1 MTGISKFIVRFAYW
15 LENARYY
22 RTVKHFFNKLLNDD
36 KFKGKHYFDTFI
48 ILLIFVSVFILVREA
63 HHKVPSV
70 LVLFNNYLVSAI
82 FLIEYL
88 FRLWV
93 SNDMHKV
100 IISEY
105 EHALF
110 VEKPFI
116 LTKTCKNI
124 FLQKWKFIRS
134 PQAIID
140 LLAVVPFFHEFR
152 IFRIFVLFRVFKIF
166 RYTRRIQNLLSIL
179 AVKKFELITLLMFV
193 STVIFISTILIY
205 VIEAHSPHT
214 EIRTLYQAFYWTI
227 VTISTVGFGD
237 VVPVS
242 DEGRAVAIVIILIS
256 VSLLSFTTSII
267 VSAFSE
273 KLDEIKENDNI
284 EKSVKLKNLYLLCGW
299 SKVAHILATHLKRNK
314 KEFMILDVDAQAIK
328 EAQKLGFIAFAMDPM
343 KLSTYK
349 KLEIDFKHNV
359 ESVLCLYD
367 NDIQNIYITLSIR
380 AINSNIPIV
389 SLLEKG
395 QNEIKMQKAGVNE
408 IIHPQR
414 LVGMIAREFSGKPV
428 AFEVLHLLRSE
439 HLGAKIE
446 EFYVDSLLLNHFKSV
461 GSLEYKRFHLILMGI
476 SKGEDFTFKPDEDRL
491 LKEGDVL
498 IMIGEKSLL
507 LEFDHFIHS
516 PGRKA

>member
-1 MTGISKFIVRFAYW
+1 MEFINKLIVRYAYW
-15 LENARYY
+15 LENAQNY
-22 RTVKHFFNKLLNDD
+22 RAIKRFFYRVLNDNNFAL
-36 KFKGKHYFDTFI
+36 KRYFDMFI
-48 ILLIFVSVFILVREA
+48 ILLIFLSVFILVREA
-63 HHKVPSV
+63 HHKVPEAI
-70 LVLFNNYLVSAI
+70 LFFNNYIISGI

-88 FRLWV
+88 LRLWV
-93 SNDMHKV
+93 HDDMHKV
-100 IISEY
+100 VISEY

-110 VEKPFI
+110 VQSPFS
-116 LTKTCKNI
+116 LAKSYKNI
-124 FLQKWKFIRS
+124 LLQKWKFIRS
-134 PQAIID
+134 AQAVID

-166 RYTRRIQNLLSIL
+166 RYTKRIQHLLAIL
-179 AVKKFELITLLMFV
+179 AVKKFELITLFMFV

-205 VIEAHSPHT
+205 VIEAHSTNT
-214 EIRTLYQAFYWTI
+214 EIQTLYQAFYWTI

-242 DEGRAVAIVIILIS
+242 DEGRAVAIIIILIS
-256 VSLLSFTTSII
+256 VSVLSFTTSII

-314 KEFMILDVDAQAIK
+314 KEFMILDADAQAIS

-349 KLEIDFKHNV
+349 RLEIDFVNNV
-359 ESVLCLYD
+359 ESILCLYD

-380 AINSNIPIV
+380 AIDKEIPIV
-389 SLLEKG
+389 SLLEKA
-395 QNEIKMQKAGVNE
+395 QNEIKMKKAGVNE

-414 LVGMIAREFSGKPV
+414 LVGMVAREFSGKPV

-446 EFYVDSLLLNHFKSV
+446 ELYIDSFLINRFDRV

-476 SKGEDFTFKPDEDRL
+476 SRGEEFIFKPDENSM
-491 LKEGDVL
+491 LKEGDIL
-498 IMIGEKSLL
+498 IMVGEKSLL
-507 LEFDHFIHS
+507 LEFDRYVHS
-516 PGRKA
+516 SKGRV